1 MDFSI
6 RKLNPSDYDDILVGW
21 WKDWGWQAPAKDF
34 LPEDGKGGLMVLDK
48 GTPVCAGFLYITN
61 SSVAWVEWIIS
72 NKKYEKNRAEALD
85 LLLDKLIVSTNKLNI
100 KYVFAT
106 NDNKSLIN
114 KFVNKGFKKG
124 SNTTELIKI
133 L

>member
-1 MDFSI
+1 MEFNI

-21 WKDWGWQAPAKDF
+21 WKDWGWTPPAKDF
-34 LPEDGKGGLMVLDK
+34 LPENGEGGFIVLDK
-48 GTPVCAGFLYITN
+48 DTPVCAGFLYITN

-72 NKKYEKNRAEALD
+72 NKNYKKSRAEALD
-85 LLLDKLIVSTNKLNI
+85 LLLDRLILTTNKLKM

-114 KFVNKGFKKG
+114 KFINKGFKKG
-124 SNTTELIKI
+124 SNTTELIKV